1 MREEP
6 NFEIFFTEEV
16 MKFLSELDDQTK
28 CKILYNITKAQYVN
42 DPELFKKLGN
52 SSIWEFRT
60 LYNKIQYRLLAF
72 WEPNK
77 EASVVITHGF
87 IKKSAKT
94 PPKEIQKAAVIKN
107 NYLDELKKE
116 KKQ

>member
-6 NFEIFFTEEV
+6 NFKIFFTEEV
-16 MKFLSELDDQTK
+16 MKFLSKLEDRAK
-28 CKILYNITKAQYVN
+28 CKILYNITKAQYIN
-42 DPELFKKLGN
+42 DPELFKKLEN

-72 WEPNK
+72 WEPNI
-77 EASVVITHGF
+77 EAFVIITHGF
-87 IKKSAKT
+87 IKKSTKT
-94 PPKEIQKAAVIKN
+94 PSKEIQKAEAIRKK
-107 NYLDELKKE
+107 YLEEQRKE